1 MIVEIVTRPNVTT
14 NIETTGF
21 FTHVVIS
28 HHFGEEDSE
37 HIEVHYFCTEAEIE
51 KYKKQ
56 AEWYEDSKVYTMS
69 LQQYIEQGYAY
80 IRVQLSN

>member
-28 HHFGEEDSE
+28 HHLGEEDSE
-37 HIEVHYFCTEAEIE
+37 HTEAHYFCTREEVE
-51 KYKKQ
+51 TYKKQ
-56 AEWYEDSKVYTMS
+56 AQWYEDSKVYAIP
-69 LQQYIEQGYAY
+69 LQEYIERGYAY
-80 IRVQLSN
+80 IRVQHSN